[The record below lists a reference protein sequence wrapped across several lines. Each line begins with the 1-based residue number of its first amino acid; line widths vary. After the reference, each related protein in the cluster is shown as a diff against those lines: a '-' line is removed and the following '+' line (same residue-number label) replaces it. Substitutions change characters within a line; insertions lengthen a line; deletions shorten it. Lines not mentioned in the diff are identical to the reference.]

1 MFNINQFVNEYITTR
16 SNSMFISDIEENKDL
31 LYEEI
36 NGKSLLVIGGAG
48 SIGSSYIRALLP
60 VSYTHLTLPT
70 KA

>member
-16 SNSMFISDIEENKDL
+16 SNSMFISDIDENKDL

-48 SIGSSYIRALLP
+48 SIGYSYIRAL
-60 VSYTHLTLPT
+60 
-70 KA
+70 

>member
-36 NGKSLLVIGGAG
+36 MVKVYLLSV
-48 SIGSSYIRALLP
+48 
-60 VSYTHLTLPT
+60 VQVQ
-70 KA
+70 